1 MFGACKASLVK
12 GRCRQRRRRDS
23 VWLYGGCLPG
33 QAGRAPA
40 ACVAATS
47 PPCGVAC
54 FGRLRRPRKAPL
66 TGELAAPARPEG
78 LLSGLASAP
87 VTLFYACYTAQQPH
101 RRKLPAVPTA
111 GRGLRRR
118 QWRESRW
125 PPVRRGQWLRRVL
138 LSGPWWGLP
147 LPSVQLSAL
156 PWPAGPRWG
165 PEKAI
170 TKTAR
175 RQVRPQW
182 P

>member
-1 MFGACKASLVK
+1 MGDSSFFVWCVQSLPCQREVPPKAAE
-12 GRCRQRRRRDS
+12 GFRRALR
-23 VWLYGGCLPG
+23 GCLPG
-33 QAGRAPA
+33 QAGRASPA
-40 ACVAATS
+40 CFAATS
-47 PPCGVAC
+47 PPCGEAC

-66 TGELAAPARPEG
+66 TGELAEPARPEG

-138 LSGPWWGLP
+138 LPRQYMHNKENA
-147 LPSVQLSAL
+147 VTMRLSAH
-156 PWPAGPRWG
+156 
-165 PEKAI
+165 
-170 TKTAR
+170 
-175 RQVRPQW
+175 
-182 P
+182 

>member
-23 VWLYGGCLPG
+23 VGLYG
-33 QAGRAPA
+33 A
-40 ACVAATS
+40 ACPGKRAEPLRPAS
-47 PPCGVAC
+47 RPPPHRV
-54 FGRLRRPRKAPL
+54 GRLASDGFAVRERLPL
-66 TGELAAPARPEG
+66 TGELAEPARPEG

-138 LSGPWWGLP
+138 LARQYMHNKENA
-147 LPSVQLSAL
+147 VTMRLSAH
-156 PWPAGPRWG
+156 
-165 PEKAI
+165 
-170 TKTAR
+170 
-175 RQVRPQW
+175 
-182 P
+182 